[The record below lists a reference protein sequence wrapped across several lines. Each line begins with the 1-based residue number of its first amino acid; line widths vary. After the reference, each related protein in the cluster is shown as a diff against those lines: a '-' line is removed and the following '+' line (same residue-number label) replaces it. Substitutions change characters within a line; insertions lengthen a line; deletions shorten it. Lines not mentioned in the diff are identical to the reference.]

1 MSLSSLFQDILECK
15 DSMDALSELNEKGR
29 EKISQ
34 LREELESM
42 EVYGKETCDDK
53 YSVEME
59 AQKHQLVL

>member
-1 MSLSSLFQDILECK
+1 ME
-15 DSMDALSELNEKGR
+15 ALSELNEKGR